1 MKSVALSVALVA
13 SVAFA
18 DVDARFAKLRDSAE
32 ALGGLG
38 GFTEKYVG
46 ECGSRLLG
54 GAECE
59 KNAEA
64 FRKAA
69 TGKKYY
75 MIITEETA
83 SLLQMGEVTGQGEFI
98 LNLTPF
104 FAGGEFA
111 VTQGE
116 PKSTDANGNPKMPF
130 IRIPSMMPEN
140 WNPAMMARQVA
151 GQQLRLQVVF
161 TPQGTWSLPKKG
173 GGQIKGIKAK
183 IDGVL
188 VTVGRTGDQVGL
200 WFGK

>member
-130 IRIPSMMPEN
+130 IRIPSTMPEN

-151 GQQLRLQVVF
+151 GRRSWPKWPPEGHSVRSVLRSSQKLSRH
-161 TPQGTWSLPKKG
+161 G
-173 GGQIKGIKAK
+173 
-183 IDGVL
+183 
-188 VTVGRTGDQVGL
+188 
-200 WFGK
+200 

>member
-1 MKSVALSVALVA
+1 MKFMMLAVSLVSSIAL
-13 SVAFA
+13 A

-38 GFTEKYVG
+38 GFAEKYVG
-46 ECGSRLLG
+46 DCGSKLLG

-75 MIITEETA
+75 MIITEETS

-104 FAGGEFA
+104 FVGGPFA

-130 IRIPSMMPEN
+130 IRIPSTMPEN

-161 TPQGTWSLPKKG
+161 TPQGTWSLNG
-173 GGQIKGIKAK
+173 GKIKGIKAK